1 VFLRQETAGAQS
13 SARLFHCS
21 NGVIKP
27 AWSIRGP
34 NALAHSRQ
42 PDEAPIR
49 ALFHILKR
57 TGYRAYDNDVTTIAS
72 GVAFFVVLAVFPGIA
87 AIVGLYSLFAGPR
100 LADVLQG
107 TLPSVLPDY
116 AVWVISRQI
125 RYMVTNGA
133 SDAEQL
139 GAASVVGAATLVLS
153 INRGTTA
160 LFRGLN
166 TVYGQKDRR
175 GILKLIAKSLA
186 FTIGGIAF
194 LFFAIAAVVL
204 FPGLLR
210 VVGLEATTE
219 YILDLL
225 RWPAILIVVAGALAV
240 VYRFGPSRD
249 NVDWRW
255 IAVGSGAASLL
266 WVCASLLFSWAMSWL
281 GTLDELYGWVGAM
294 IGFMLWIWLSVIVV
308 LIGAE
313 LDASAAEIAGDR
325 DFRR

>member
-1 VFLRQETAGAQS
+1 M
-13 SARLFHCS
+13 
-21 NGVIKP
+21 
-27 AWSIRGP
+27 
-34 NALAHSRQ
+34 AHQ
-42 PDEAPIR
+42 PSEAPVRRLLRVLRR
-49 ALFHILKR
+49 AGH
-57 TGYRAYDNDVTTIAS
+57 RAYDDDITTIAS

-107 TLPSVLPDY
+107 ALPSVLPDY
-116 AVWVISRQI
+116 AVRVISRQI

-139 GAASVVGAATLVLS
+139 GIASVLGVATLLLG

-166 TVYGQKDRR
+166 VVYGRKDTR
-175 GILKLIAKSLA
+175 GLLRFTLTALA
-186 FTIGGIAF
+186 FTAGGIVF

-210 VVGLEATTE
+210 AVGLEAATAH
-219 YILDLL
+219 IVDVL
-225 RWPAILIVVAGALAV
+225 RWPAILIMAAVALAV

-249 NVDWRW
+249 HVDWRW
-255 IAVGSGAASLL
+255 IAFGSAAASLL
-266 WVCASLLFSWAMSWL
+266 WVCASLLFSVAMSWL
-281 GTLDELYGWVGAM
+281 GTLDELYGSVGAM
-294 IGFMLWIWLSVIVV
+294 IGFMLWIWLSIIVV

-313 LDASAAEIAGDR
+313 LDACAAEAAR
-325 DFRR
+325 DGA

>member
-1 VFLRQETAGAQS
+1 MGQSLTERVGAIGQQ
-13 SARLFHCS
+13 AHEATIHRLF
-21 NGVIKP
+21 
-27 AWSIRGP
+27 R
-34 NALAHSRQ
+34 
-42 PDEAPIR
+42 
-49 ALFHILKR
+49 ILRR
-57 TGYRAYDNDVTTIAS
+57 TGYRAYDDDVTTIAS

-116 AVWVISRQI
+116 AVRVISRQI
-125 RYMVTNGA
+125 RYMVTSGA
-133 SDAEQL
+133 SDTEQL
-139 GAASVVGAATLVLS
+139 GVASVVGAATLVLS
-153 INRGTTA
+153 INRGTTS

-175 GILKLIAKSLA
+175 SLLKLIAKSLA

-194 LFFAIAAVVL
+194 AFFAVAAVVL

-219 YILDLL
+219 HILDLL
-225 RWPAILIVVAGALAV
+225 RWPAILVVVGLALSV
-240 VYRFGPSRD
+240 VYRFGPNRD
-249 NVDWRW
+249 TVDWRW
-255 IAVGSGAASLL
+255 IAFGSAAASLL

-281 GTLDELYGWVGAM
+281 GTLDELYGSVGTM
-294 IGFMLWIWLSVIVV
+294 IGFMLWIWLSVTVV
-308 LIGAE
+308 LVGAE
-313 LDASAAEIAGDR
+313 LDVSGMEVEKDR